1 MSEKTFEL
9 PTTVIEAKALSPSS
23 LLIYSTPKTGKTT
36 VVSFLEDSILF
47 ELEPRGADFVSAVK
61 VQCETYED
69 IVGYCKK
76 IRETGKPYKYG
87 ILDTIT
93 ALEDMVL
100 PLAGKLYR
108 DTVMGKNWGKL
119 EDGITDDPK
128 ANVLKLPNGAG
139 YQYTRE
145 AFFKVLDFFTGSFER
160 VILLG
165 HLKDKFITIDSKE
178 VTAKEIDL
186 QGKNKSLTCAKVDA
200 IGVLYR
206 KENKTILSFKTDE
219 TTICGSR
226 ASHLKNKDIVL
237 LEEIDGNLVSHWDR
251 IYID

>member
-9 PTTVIEAKALSPSS
+9 PKTAEEAKALSPTS
-23 LLIYSTPKTGKTT
+23 LLIYSPPKTGKTT
-36 VVSFLEDSILF
+36 IAAYLKDSILF
-47 ELEPRGADFVSAVK
+47 ELEPKGADFVTAVK
-61 VQCETYED
+61 VQCESYED

-76 IRETGKPYKYG
+76 IRENGKPYKYG
-87 ILDTIT
+87 ILDTVT

-100 PLAGKLYR
+100 PLANELYR
-108 DTVMGKNWGKL
+108 STVMGKNWGKL
-119 EDGITDDPK
+119 EDGVTNDPK
-128 ANVLKLPNGAG
+128 ASVLKLPNGAG

-145 AFFKVLDFFTGSFER
+145 AFFKVLDFFIGSFDR

-186 QGKNKSLTCAKVDA
+186 QGKNKNLTCAKVDA

-226 ASHLKNKDIVL
+226 ATHLRNKDVVV
-237 LEEIDGNLVSHWDR
+237 LEEIDGKLVPHWQE